1 MKVLLFLY
9 LCVTLLIAD
18 NPKIYS
24 ALGDAIYNNA
34 ENILK
39 LKDMDAYTAMHEDI
53 DKYISEVYALKKI
66 GKAIEQGDTSLSS
79 KEYLERLRVLSK
91 ENDNYVRSAQS
102 KFRTSM
108 SDEDSELFSLLINS
122 GLIDTLRYKNEIIN
136 YYIAHPES
144 VNADGVIQKFIDEE
158 NSLKNKEVVNKK
170 LYKSKEQYQ
179 KEKIQ
184 RIREQDEAQQKALEE
199 TLQDE
204 LEKKKSEIRENQ
216 VKELTR

>member
-1 MKVLLFLY
+1 
-9 LCVTLLIAD
+9 
-18 NPKIYS
+18 
-24 ALGDAIYNNA
+24 
-34 ENILK
+34 
-39 LKDMDAYTAMHEDI
+39 
-53 DKYISEVYALKKI
+53 
-66 GKAIEQGDTSLSS
+66 GDTSLSS

>member
-1 MKVLLFLY
+1 MKVLFFLY

-24 ALGDAIYNNA
+24 TLGDAIYNNT

-39 LKDMDAYTAMHEDI
+39 LKDMEAYAAMYEDI
-53 DKYISEVYALKKI
+53 DKYISEVHVVKKI
-66 GKAIEQGDTSLSS
+66 GKAIEEGDTSVSS
-79 KEYLERLRVLSK
+79 KEYLEKLRILSK

-122 GLIDTLRYKNEIIN
+122 ELVDTSRYKNEIIN
-136 YYIAHPES
+136 YYVAHSES

-170 LYKSKEQYQ
+170 LYKSKQQYQ

-199 TLQDE
+199 TLEEE

-216 VKELTR
+216 VKELAR